1 MDDLIGVKIKSLRKE
16 RKLTLKQIADHTN
29 LSISFLSQVERSKSS
44 ITLESLK
51 KISEAL
57 GVNPSYFFSESD
69 RKEETTIMRNVVSIT
84 NTMENQFFYKDLSGN
99 IENPLFNPILV
110 LLNPGAKREDSYS
123 HSGQEFLYVLEG
135 KLTILIDK
143 EEHELNPFDCIYLD
157 STTPHNWI
165 NKTDSIVKF
174 LCISSIPV

>member
-1 MDDLIGVKIKSLRKE
+1 MNDLIGAKMKSLRKE
-16 RKLTLKQIADHTN
+16 RKLTLKQIADQTN

-57 GVNPSYFFSESD
+57 GVNPSYFFSEPDEQTSS
-69 RKEETTIMRNVVSIT
+69 TIMRNIISKT
-84 NTMENQFFYKDLSGN
+84 NTLHNQFFYRDLAGN
-99 IENPLFNPILV
+99 IENPLFHPILV
-110 LLNPGAKREDSYS
+110 LLNPGANREDSYS

-135 KLTILIDK
+135 TLTIVIDT
-143 EEHELNPFDCIYLD
+143 EEHDLHPYDCIFLD
-157 STTPHNWI
+157 STTPHNWT